1 MSIKRLI
8 TSQIKD
14 AIRRYDFEE
23 AISNA
28 MDEIDIEGLIAHSL
42 SERIRDV
49 DFEPLVTDMIQEVI
63 DEELD
68 KSTLRTRSWQP
79 FKKNLKT
86 KEA

>member
-1 MSIKRLI
+1 MSIKNHIRN
-8 TSQIKD
+8 QIKD
-14 AIRRYDFEE
+14 AIRHYDFED

-28 MDEIDIEGLIAHSL
+28 MDRIDIEGLITHSL

-68 KSTLRTRSWQP
+68 TIDIEDEVLSALQEE
-79 FKKNLKT
+79 F
-86 KEA
+86 ED